1 MCVCVPV
8 YVCVCLSGC
17 LCLSLAP
24 RSCPAA
30 LAPPP
35 PPRALRRGPSER
47 ALAGARPPARGAL
60 ACGAQGGGRAGA
72 ETRQAGRA
80 LPSPPGLRR
89 LHGQTQAARDVRA
102 KHKRNLSQHSW
113 LTAVA
118 KASPTRSIPLLAL
131 HWAVGVCSHTH
142 THTHT
147 HTRGVTMDHS
157 FTRSA
162 DSLTHAH

>member
-1 MCVCVPV
+1 MVLFSHAYIP
-8 YVCVCLSGC
+8 
-17 LCLSLAP
+17 SLAGLP
-24 RSCPAA
+24 
-30 LAPPP
+30 L
-35 PPRALRRGPSER
+35 LRRETQLGECWPESRLEQR
-47 ALAGARPPARGAL
+47 
-60 ACGAQGGGRAGA
+60 GGGRAGV

-147 HTRGVTMDHS
+147 HTHREAGVITVSHAELIHSHMPIDAVFYNRPTMFGS
-157 FTRSA
+157 Q
-162 DSLTHAH
+162 